1 MRHAKE
7 MQIRHWKTLASGKF
21 DKAYVDAVMKIGETH
36 ARLGLEP
43 RWYIGGYTLII
54 EGILR
59 SIVKQA
65 TSSRFSRVKRTKAR

>member
-1 MRHAKE
+1 MPGS
-7 MQIRHWKTLASGKF
+7 ASN
-21 DKAYVDAVMKIGETH
+21 
-36 ARLGLEP
+36 P

-65 TSSRFSRVKRTKAR
+65 TSSRFSRVNGEKLADDITAVMKAAMIDMDNGISSIWRPWQSSGKL